1 MPCAGSASRG
11 GANSM
16 SDLKLF
22 RTDAGSVTEF
32 SGGAVALEKSLQ
44 TLFEANLEALL
55 GVRFL
60 ASEFGTNTGG
70 RMDTLGIDENN
81 APVVIEYKRASN
93 ENVINQ
99 GLFYLDWLMGH
110 RKDFEWLVMERLG
123 KEVAEKVDWSGSR
136 LICVAGDFQKWDE
149 HAVKQMNRTIDLV
162 RYRRYGE
169 DLLLL
174 EQLTATTASGAGAVS
189 SATTSTGNLPPAKK
203 YKTISRQL
211 EEASP
216 ALLDLYH
223 AVADYLQAQGDDVQV
238 KTTDFYVAFRRLKNF
253 ACLELRNQ
261 IGKLLVYVRIDPDTV
276 TIEPGFTRD
285 VRGIGHF
292 GTGDLEI
299 TIQSIADLDKAK
311 SLFDAAYQNG

>member
-1 MPCAGSASRG
+1 
-11 GANSM
+11 M

-22 RTDAGSVTEF
+22 RTTDTGVAEV
-32 SGGAVALEKSLQ
+32 SGGAMALEKSLQ

-55 GVRFL
+55 GVRLL
-60 ASEFGTNTGG
+60 ASEFITNEGG

-123 KEVAEKVDWSGSR
+123 KEVAQKVDWPGSR

-162 RYRRYGE
+162 RYRRYGD

-174 EQLTATTASGAGAVS
+174 EQLTATTAKPATG
-189 SATTSTGNLPPAKK
+189 ATTVTMPSPPNGPGKK
-203 YKTISRQL
+203 YKTVSQQID
-211 EEASP
+211 EAP
-216 ALLDLYH
+216 TALLDLYH
-223 AVADYLQAQGDDVQV
+223 AVADYLQAAGDDVQV
-238 KTTDFYVAFRRLKNF
+238 KTTDFYIAFRRLKNF
-253 ACLELRNQ
+253 ACVELRNQ
-261 IGKLLVYVRIDPDTV
+261 LSKVLAYVRIDPATL
-276 TIEPGFTRD
+276 EMESGFTRD
-285 VRGIGHF
+285 MRDINHF

-299 TIQSIADLDKAK
+299 TIQSMADLEKAK
-311 SLFDAAYQNG
+311 PLFDAAYQNG

>member
-1 MPCAGSASRG
+1 
-11 GANSM
+11 M

-22 RTDAGSVTEF
+22 RTDAGSVTEI

-253 ACLELRNQ
+253 ACVELRNQ

-299 TIQSIADLDKAK
+299 TIQSIADLDVTGVFRPRRTRA
-311 SLFDAAYQNG
+311 

>member
-1 MPCAGSASRG
+1 
-11 GANSM
+11 M

-22 RTDAGSVTEF
+22 RISPAGVNEI

-60 ASEFGTNTGG
+60 ASEFVTNTGG

-123 KEVAEKVDWSGSR
+123 KEVAQKVDWSGSR

-162 RYRRYGE
+162 RYRRYGD

-174 EQLTATTASGAGAVS
+174 EQLTATTARPANGVAAIPAAATGQPGA
-189 SATTSTGNLPPAKK
+189 PAKK
-203 YKTISRQL
+203 YKTVSQQI
-211 EEASP
+211 EEAPP

-223 AVADYLQAQGDDVQV
+223 AVADYLEAAGDDVQL

-253 ACLELRNQ
+253 ACVELRNQ
-261 IGKLLVYVRIDPDTV
+261 IGKLLVFVRINPDSV
-276 TIEPGFTRD
+276 TLEPGFTRD

-299 TIQSIADLDKAK
+299 TIQSLADLEKARP
-311 SLFDAAYQNG
+311 LFDAAYQNG

>member
-1 MPCAGSASRG
+1 
-11 GANSM
+11 M

-22 RTDAGSVTEF
+22 RTTAEGVAELP
-32 SGGAVALEKSLQ
+32 GGAVALEKSLQ
-44 TLFEANLEALL
+44 TLFEANLESLL

-60 ASEFGTNTGG
+60 ASEFVTNEGG

-123 KEVAEKVDWSGSR
+123 KEVAQKVDWSGSR

-162 RYRRYGE
+162 RYRRYGD

-174 EQLTATTASGAGAVS
+174 EQLTATTARPANG
-189 SATTSTGNLPPAKK
+189 TTMTSVAAIGPQGPQTKK
-203 YKTISRQL
+203 YKTVSQQI
-211 EEASP
+211 EEAPPS
-216 ALLDLYH
+216 LLDLYH
-223 AVADYLQAQGDDVQV
+223 AVADHLQAAGDDVQV

-253 ACLELRNQ
+253 ACVELRNQ
-261 IGKLLVYVRIDPDTV
+261 IGKVLVFTRVNPDSV
-276 TIEPGFTRD
+276 TLEPGFTRD

-299 TIQSIADLDKAK
+299 TIQSLADLEKAK
-311 SLFDAAYQNG
+311 PLFDMAYQNG

>member
-1 MPCAGSASRG
+1 
-11 GANSM
+11 M

-22 RTDAGSVTEF
+22 RTSEGAVAEL

-44 TLFEANLEALL
+44 TLFERNLELLL

-60 ASEFGTNTGG
+60 ASEFATNEGG

-123 KEVAEKVDWSGSR
+123 KEAAQKVDWSGSR

-162 RYRRYGE
+162 RYRRYGD

-174 EQLTATTASGAGAVS
+174 EQLTATTARTAVTGAANIS
-189 SATTSTGNLPPAKK
+189 SPAGSTKK
-203 YKTISRQL
+203 YKTITTQI
-211 EEASP
+211 EQAP
-216 ALLDLYH
+216 PHLLDLYH
-223 AVADYLQAQGDDVQV
+223 AVGAYLQATGDDVQV

-253 ACLELRNQ
+253 ACVELRNQ
-261 IGKLLVYVRIDPDTV
+261 VGKLLVFVRVDPDTV
-276 TIEPGFTRD
+276 GIEPGFTRD

-299 TIQSIADLDKAK
+299 TIQSMDDIAKAK
-311 SLFDAAYQNG
+311 PLFDAAYQNA

>member
-1 MPCAGSASRG
+1 
-11 GANSM
+11 M
-16 SDLKLF
+16 SDIKLF
-22 RTDAGSVTEF
+22 RTTNISVTELD
-32 SGGAVALEKSLQ
+32 GGAVALEKSLQ

-60 ASEFGTNTGG
+60 ASEFVTNEGG

-81 APVVIEYKRASN
+81 GPVVIEYKRASN

-123 KEVAEKVDWSGSR
+123 KEVAQKVDWSGSR

-162 RYRRYGE
+162 RYRRYGDE
-169 DLLLL
+169 LLLL
-174 EQLTATTASGAGAVS
+174 EQLTATTAKPVSGGIIASTAG
-189 SATTSTGNLPPAKK
+189 TTVGSGPKK
-203 YKTISRQL
+203 YKTVSQQI
-211 EEASP
+211 EEAP
-216 ALLDLYH
+216 PMLLDLYH
-223 AVADYLQAQGDDVQV
+223 AVSDYLQAAGDDVQV

-253 ACLELRNQ
+253 ACIEVRNQ
-261 IGKLLVYVRIDPDTV
+261 LGKVLAYVRIDPATLEMD
-276 TIEPGFTRD
+276 PGFTRD
-285 VRGIGHF
+285 MRGINHF

-299 TIQSIADLDKAK
+299 TIQSMADLEKAK
-311 SLFDAAYQNG
+311 PLFDTAYQNG

>member
-1 MPCAGSASRG
+1 M
-11 GANSM
+11 
-16 SDLKLF
+16 KLF
-22 RTDAGSVTEF
+22 RTTATGVAELP
-32 SGGAVALEKSLQ
+32 GGAVALEKSLQ

-60 ASEFGTNTGG
+60 ASEFIASAAG

-81 APVVIEYKRASN
+81 APVVIEYKRATN

-110 RKDFEWLVMERLG
+110 RKDFEWLVMEKLG
-123 KEVAEKVDWSGSR
+123 KDVAQKVDWPGSR

-162 RYRRYGE
+162 RYRRYGD

-174 EQLTATTASGAGAVS
+174 EQLTATTASPAVGGQGAAV
-189 SATTSTGNLPPAKK
+189 ATAGGTTGLAKK
-203 YKTISRQL
+203 TKTVSQQI
-211 EEASP
+211 EEAPP

-223 AVADYLQAQGDDVQV
+223 AVVAYLQAAGDDVQV
-238 KTTDFYVAFRRLKNF
+238 KPTDLYIAFRRLKNF
-253 ACLELRNQ
+253 ACLEMRNQ
-261 IGKLLVYVRIDPDTV
+261 IGKLLVFVRVNPDTV
-276 TIEPGFTRD
+276 TLEPGFTKD
-285 VRGIGHF
+285 MRGIGHY

-299 TIQSIADLDKAK
+299 SIHTLADLEKAK
-311 SLFDAAYQNG
+311 PLFDKAYQNG

>member
-1 MPCAGSASRG
+1 
-11 GANSM
+11 M

-22 RTDAGSVTEF
+22 RTTSSGVAELP
-32 SGGAVALEKSLQ
+32 GGAMALEKSLQ
-44 TLFEANLEALL
+44 TLCEANLEALL

-60 ASEFGTNTGG
+60 ASEFVTNEGG

-110 RKDFEWLVMERLG
+110 RKDFEWLVMDQLG
-123 KEVAEKVDWSGSR
+123 KEVAQKVDWSGSR

-162 RYRRYGE
+162 RYRRYGD

-174 EQLTATTASGAGAVS
+174 EQLTATTARSAGGAPAPLPMPTAATAGTTG
-189 SATTSTGNLPPAKK
+189 SAKKQKTVTQNLAEAPPAL
-203 YKTISRQL
+203 R
-211 EEASP
+211 
-216 ALLDLYH
+216 DLYH
-223 AVADYLQAQGDDVQV
+223 AVADHLQAAGDDVQV
-238 KTTDFYVAFRRLKNF
+238 KTTDLYIAFRRLKNF
-253 ACLELRNQ
+253 ACVELRNQ
-261 IGKLLVYVRIDPDTV
+261 IGKVLVFVKVDPDAV
-276 TIEPGFTRD
+276 TLEPGFTRD
-285 VRGIGHF
+285 VRGIGHY

-299 TIQSIADLDKAK
+299 TIQSMADLEKAK
-311 SLFDAAYQNG
+311 PIFDNAYQNG

>member
-1 MPCAGSASRG
+1 
-11 GANSM
+11 M

-22 RTDAGSVTEF
+22 RTSTTGVAEIA
-32 SGGAVALEKSLQ
+32 GGAVALEKSLQ

-60 ASEFGTNTGG
+60 ASEFITEGG

-123 KEVAEKVDWSGSR
+123 KEIAQKVDWPGSR

-149 HAVKQMNRTIDLV
+149 HAVEQMNRTIDLV
-162 RYRRYGE
+162 RYRRYGD

-174 EQLTATTASGAGAVS
+174 EQLTATTAKPAAGAVA
-189 SATTSTGNLPPAKK
+189 ATAPQPANGVAKK
-203 YKTISRQL
+203 YKTVTQQIA
-211 EEASP
+211 EAPP

-223 AVADYLQAQGDDVQV
+223 AVADHLQAAGDDVQV
-238 KTTDFYVAFRRLKNF
+238 KTTDFYIAFRRIKNF
-253 ACLELRNQ
+253 GCVELRN
-261 IGKLLVYVRIDPDTV
+261 
-276 TIEPGFTRD
+276 
-285 VRGIGHF
+285 
-292 GTGDLEI
+292 
-299 TIQSIADLDKAK
+299 
-311 SLFDAAYQNG
+311 

>member
-1 MPCAGSASRG
+1 
-11 GANSM
+11 M

-22 RTDAGSVTEF
+22 RTTATGVAELP
-32 SGGAVALEKSLQ
+32 GGAVALEKSLQ

-60 ASEFGTNTGG
+60 ASEFIASAAG

-81 APVVIEYKRASN
+81 APVVIEYKRATN

-110 RKDFEWLVMERLG
+110 RKDFEWLVMEKLG
-123 KEVAEKVDWSGSR
+123 KDVAQKVDWPGSR

-162 RYRRYGE
+162 RYRRYGD

-174 EQLTATTASGAGAVS
+174 EQLTATTASPAVGGQGAAV
-189 SATTSTGNLPPAKK
+189 ATAGGTTGLAKK
-203 YKTISRQL
+203 TKTVSQQI
-211 EEASP
+211 EEAPP

-223 AVADYLQAQGDDVQV
+223 AVVAYLQAAGDDVQV
-238 KTTDFYVAFRRLKNF
+238 KPTDLYIAFRRLKNF
-253 ACLELRNQ
+253 ACLEMRNQ
-261 IGKLLVYVRIDPDTV
+261 IGKLLVFVRVNPDTV
-276 TIEPGFTRD
+276 TLEPGFTKD
-285 VRGIGHF
+285 MRGIGHY

-299 TIQSIADLDKAK
+299 SIHTLADLEKAK
-311 SLFDAAYQNG
+311 PLFDKAYQNG

>member
-1 MPCAGSASRG
+1 
-11 GANSM
+11 M

-22 RTDAGSVTEF
+22 RTTSTGVAEI
-32 SGGAVALEKSLQ
+32 SGGAMALEKSLQ

-60 ASEFGTNTGG
+60 ASEFITNENG

-110 RKDFEWLVMERLG
+110 RKDFEWLVMEKLG
-123 KEVAEKVDWSGSR
+123 KEVAQKVDWPGSR

-162 RYRRYGE
+162 RYRRYGD

-174 EQLTATTASGAGAVS
+174 EQLTATTAKPASGVTAE
-189 SATTSTGNLPPAKK
+189 ATSLAPSTGLGKK
-203 YKTISRQL
+203 YKTVSQQIA
-211 EEASP
+211 EASP
-216 ALLDLYH
+216 GLLDLYH
-223 AVADYLQAQGDDVQV
+223 AVADHLQAQGDDVQT

-253 ACLELRNQ
+253 ACVELRNQ
-261 IGKLLVYVRIDPDTV
+261 LGKVLAYVRIDPATLEM
-276 TIEPGFTRD
+276 EPRLTRD
-285 VRGIGHF
+285 MREINHF

-299 TIQSIADLDKAK
+299 TIQSMADLEKAK
-311 SLFDAAYQNG
+311 PLFDAAYQNG